1 MQDGTA
7 LSLDLLGS
15 CFSDQLRPPTL
26 MPHHLTQYLHQ
37 GRSLAA
43 LRAVDSS
50 PGVTQGQGLPAAAL
64 STESSMASKVAVI
77 AGSEQKSGRESE
89 HDAVGGSLQLGAST
103 VEQPSQDS
111 LMAFSG
117 EHEVFFCSCFHTP
130 SHPQGSMYVYTFEIQ
145 RTGWAG

>member
-26 MPHHLTQYLHQ
+26 MPHHLTHHLHQ
-37 GRSLAA
+37 GSSSAA

-50 PGVTQGQGLPAAAL
+50 TVLSQEQELPAAAL
-64 STESSMASKVAVI
+64 GTESSMASEVAVI
-77 AGSEQKSGRESE
+77 AGSEAGSGRES
-89 HDAVGGSLQLGAST
+89 ALAAAGGSLRPGAST
-103 VEQPSQDS
+103 FEHPSQDS

-117 EHEVFFCSCFHTP
+117 E
-130 SHPQGSMYVYTFEIQ
+130 QGVSF
-145 RTGWAG
+145 